1 MSLPS
6 KVTPYKKST
15 IFKFPVVLSVI
26 KQGAVSPAE
35 LYMQTHAQFSGIAEY
50 IEILDELYALG
61 SIKFDSAERR
71 IYYAL

>member
-15 IFKFPVVLSVI
+15 ISKFPVFLAII
-26 KQGAVSPAE
+26 KQGPVSPAE
-35 LYMQTHAQFSGIAEY
+35 LYNRTKTLLSGVPEY

-61 SIKFDSAERR
+61 CIKLDSATRR
-71 IYYAL
+71 ICYAL

>member
-15 IFKFPVVLSVI
+15 ISKYPILLAVI
-26 KQGAVSPAE
+26 KSGAISPTE
-35 LYMQTHAQFSGIAEY
+35 LFNQTKGQIDVYSMY

-61 SIKFDSAERR
+61 CINFDSITGR

>member
-15 IFKFPVVLSVI
+15 ISKFPVILSIV
-26 KQGAVSPAE
+26 KQEAMSPTE

-61 SIKFDSAERR
+61 SIKFDFAERR